1 MTRGPHLSELVA
13 ELEALGAKPAHIRRV
28 MRAWMHLSPWSER
41 SSDRFPKAL
50 AGQLPQIRARLEGL
64 SRVLAVPSSEAH
76 SMKLI
81 VELADGQIVE
91 AVLLPRDGLCV
102 STQVGCAV
110 GCLFCMTGRSGL
122 VRQLS
127 SAEILA
133 QVAEARAIRPQ
144 TKKIVLM
151 GMGEPSHN
159 LAAVLEAV
167 HFMGTTLN
175 LAHKDIVVS
184 TVGDER
190 LFDALPNCDVKPALA
205 LSLHTTDNALRR
217 RLLPRS
223 SPIPVERLLERT
235 LDYAEA
241 TKYPAQIE
249 WTLIAGVNDDE
260 AQVERLAELIAGR
273 YAMVNFIAVNPV
285 EGSSFTRPEQQHI
298 EDLITILRK
307 RGTVATLRMSA
318 AQDVEGGCGQL
329 RARVLKTRQDRTI
342 VNTEV
347 AR

>member
-1 MTRGPHLSELVA
+1 MSRGPHISEIVS

-28 MRAWMHLSPWSER
+28 MRAWMHLGPWTER
-41 SSDRFPKAL
+41 ASDRFPRLL
-50 AGQLPQIRARLEGL
+50 AERIPEIRARLEGL
-64 SRVLAVPSSEAH
+64 SRVAMVPSMQAET
-76 SMKLI
+76 MKLI

-91 AVLLPRDGLCV
+91 SVLLPRDGLCV

-159 LAAVLEAV
+159 MQAVLEAV

-175 LAHKDIVVS
+175 LAHKDLVVS

-190 LFDALPNCDVKPALA
+190 LFDALCASEVKPALA
-205 LSLHTTDNALRR
+205 LSLHTTDNGLRR
-217 RLLPRS
+217 KLLPRS
-223 SPIPVERLLERT
+223 SPIPVERLLART
-235 LDYAEA
+235 LDYADA

-249 WTLIAGVNDDE
+249 WTLISGVNDSA
-260 AQVERLAELIAGR
+260 AQIERLAELIAGR

-285 EGSSFTRPEQQHI
+285 EGSSYARPEQSHI

-318 AQDVEGGCGQL
+318 AQDVQGGCGQL
-329 RARVLKTRQDRTI
+329 RARVLKGQSQ
-342 VNTEV
+342 EV
-347 AR
+347 RHGAA

>member
-1 MTRGPHLSELVA
+1 MSRGPNLSEIVSKLQ
-13 ELEALGAKPAHIRRV
+13 ALGAKEAHVRRV
-28 MRAWMHLSPWSER
+28 MRAWMHLGPWTER

-50 AGQLPQIRARLEGL
+50 LEKLPEIRAELEGL
-64 SRVLAVPSSEAH
+64 SRVVTVPSAQAE

-91 AVLLPRDGLCV
+91 SVLLPRDGLCV

-110 GCLFCMTGRSGL
+110 GCLFCMTGKSGL

-133 QVAEARAIRPQ
+133 QVAEARRIRPQ

-159 LAAVLEAV
+159 LQAVLEAV
-167 HFMGTTLN
+167 HFMGTALN

-190 LFDALPNCDVKPALA
+190 LFDALPAGEVKPALA
-205 LSLHTTDNALRR
+205 LSLHTTDNELRR

-223 SPIPVERLLERT
+223 SPIPVERLLQRT

-249 WTLIAGVNDDE
+249 WTLIAGVNDTE
-260 AQVERLAELIAGR
+260 RQIERLAELVAGR
-273 YAMVNFIAVNPV
+273 YAMVNFIAVNPI
-285 EGSSFTRPEQQHI
+285 EGSAFQRPRQEHI
-298 EDLITILRK
+298 EDLITILRR

-318 AQDVEGGCGQL
+318 AQDVQGGCGQL
-329 RARVLKTRQDRTI
+329 RARVLKE
-342 VNTEV
+342 NT
-347 AR
+347 AKS

>member
-1 MTRGPHLSELVA
+1 MSRGPHISEIVSD
-13 ELEALGAKPAHIRRV
+13 LEALGAKPAHIRRV
-28 MRAWMHLSPWSER
+28 MRAWMHLGPWTER
-41 SSDRFPKAL
+41 PSDRFPKAL
-50 AGQLPQIRARLEGL
+50 AEKLPEIRARLEGL
-64 SRVLAVPSSEAH
+64 SRVAMVPSTQAQ

-81 VELADGQIVE
+81 VELSDGQIVE
-91 AVLLPRDGLCV
+91 SVLLPRDGLCV

-159 LAAVLEAV
+159 MQAVLEAIR
-167 HFMGTTLN
+167 FMGTTLN
-175 LAHKDIVVS
+175 LAHKDLVVS

-190 LFDALPNCDVKPALA
+190 LFDALLGSEVRPALA
-205 LSLHTTDNALRR
+205 LSLHTTDNGLRR
-217 RLLPRS
+217 KLLPRS
-223 SPIPVERLLERT
+223 SLIPVERLLART
-235 LDYAEA
+235 LDYADA

-249 WTLIAGVNDDE
+249 WTLISGVNDSKE
-260 AQVERLAELIAGR
+260 QIERLAELIAGR

-285 EGSSFTRPEQQHI
+285 EGSSYERPEQAHI
-298 EDLITILRK
+298 EDLITILRR

-318 AQDVEGGCGQL
+318 AQDVQGGCGQL
-329 RARVLKTRQDRTI
+329 RARVLRDRTG
-342 VNTEV
+342 EDSHG
-347 AR
+347 AA